1 MSSSSSSS
9 SSAPAGPSLIMRLM
23 RRLMVERGKH
33 CFRDWFTEE
42 EILSFR
48 TSANV
53 EGLFERYQ
61 RKMEASLTAFAHEE
75 DAGLET
81 PEDIVRA
88 LERARDETDE
98 YRQLDKLVN
107 SIGRREVFFKMM
119 RRRADRLW
127 EKREQSMARLRD
139 GSGGG
144 GGALSQRK

>member
-1 MSSSSSSS
+1 
-9 SSAPAGPSLIMRLM
+9 MRLM

-48 TSANV
+48 TSADV

-61 RKMEASLTAFAHEE
+61 EKMEASLTAFAQEE
-75 DAGLET
+75 DASLET

-88 LERARDETDE
+88 LERARDETEE

-107 SIGRREVFFKMM
+107 AIGRREVFFKMM

-127 EKREQSMARLRD
+127 EKREQSMARLKG
-139 GSGGG
+139 GSGYDHGSEDAG
-144 GGALSQRK
+144 SGSKRK